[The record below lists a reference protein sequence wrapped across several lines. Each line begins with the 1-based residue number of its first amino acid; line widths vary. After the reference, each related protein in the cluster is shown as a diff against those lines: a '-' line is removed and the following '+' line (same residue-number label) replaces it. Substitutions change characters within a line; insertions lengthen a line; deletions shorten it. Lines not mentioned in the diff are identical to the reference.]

1 MLSIRVLFLSTA
13 ALIGSALAADVAGSA
28 VTYALA
34 NNCAQGEC
42 LMSNFDKG
50 YLFQLDESGNNPSNG
65 ITVFDPKGGLAYH
78 INVTAPDGSPGDL
91 AETAAA
97 DTDGTVLL
105 PISYGGIG
113 HFKGG
118 IVELNQYG
126 KQVRFIDTGRFLPKA
141 ACFAPDHSIWVMG
154 WRGDGKLVQKY
165 SSDGKLIGSFLPRSL
180 FPPGLPPAGSGI
192 GWMRPSHDR
201 IGLMVYPGQVSN
213 NPEWIELDLEGN
225 LMGQWKLGPRFTADP
240 VTHNMTYSLR
250 GFAFTSDGR
259 LFAET
264 GTCPTD
270 PAICSSQLMLLDRD
284 TSTWKA
290 ADNNPIDR
298 FHHLLAADGNDLV
311 LWDRSQSNTG
321 GVQLQWVLPH

>member
-154 WRGDGKLVQKY
+154 WSGDGKLVQKY
-165 SSDGKLIGSFLPRSL
+165 SSDGKLIGSFLPR
-180 FPPGLPPAGSGI
+180 
-192 GWMRPSHDR
+192 
-201 IGLMVYPGQVSN
+201 
-213 NPEWIELDLEGN
+213 
-225 LMGQWKLGPRFTADP
+225 
-240 VTHNMTYSLR
+240 
-250 GFAFTSDGR
+250 
-259 LFAET
+259 
-264 GTCPTD
+264 
-270 PAICSSQLMLLDRD
+270 
-284 TSTWKA
+284 
-290 ADNNPIDR
+290 
-298 FHHLLAADGNDLV
+298 
-311 LWDRSQSNTG
+311 
-321 GVQLQWVLPH
+321 

>member
-1 MLSIRVLFLSTA
+1 MPS
-13 ALIGSALAADVAGSA
+13 
-28 VTYALA
+28 
-34 NNCAQGEC
+34 
-42 LMSNFDKG
+42 FDRG
-50 YLFQLDESGNNPSNG
+50 YFFQLDLSGNNPPNG

-91 AETAAA
+91 AATAAA

-105 PISYGGIG
+105 PISYSGIG

-126 KQVRFIDTGRFLPKA
+126 KQVRFIDTGRFLPEA

-154 WRGDGKLVQKY
+154 KRGDGKLVQKY

-180 FPPGLPPAGSGI
+180 FPPGLPPAGTGI
-192 GWMRPSHDR
+192 GWIRASRDR
-201 IGLMVYPGQVSN
+201 IGMMVYPGQVSN

-240 VTHNMTYSLR
+240 VTHNMTFSL
-250 GFAFTSDGR
+250 GSFAFTSDGR
-259 LFAET
+259 LFAQAT
-264 GTCPTD
+264 TCP
-270 PAICSSQLMLLDRD
+270 ALYHCSSQLVLLDRD
-284 TSTWKA
+284 SSTWKA
-290 ADNNPIDR
+290 AGNNPIDS
-298 FHHLLAADGNDLV
+298 HHQLLAADRNDLV

-321 GVQLQWVLPH
+321 GVQLQWVLPQ